1 MHLDDR
7 NAALNTGVHPWR
19 AEETNSL
26 QTLRPEKTKPAR
38 ILFKDTADGAVAKD
52 VRLQT
57 SRQYPHD
64 ADFTTMQM
72 PRGKASENRT

>member
-1 MHLDDR
+1 M
-7 NAALNTGVHPWR
+7 NTGVHPWR

-26 QTLRPEKTKPAR
+26 QTLRSEKTKPAR

-72 PRGKASENRT
+72 LRGKSVRKQDLGQG